1 MRRMIALAPL
11 AAWGLLAGGCR
22 SAEQEWLG
30 VWTGERTGLT
40 LPEKEDDIAR
50 QLRFVSIT
58 LKPGGKYE
66 KTETSI
72 PSTGRVEYGKTT
84 AWLYEETLLGK
95 SVNQDPNVAR
105 QSRTMILEKQPDGTL
120 LYWDPGALTPQGVS
134 LKRKP

>member
-1 MRRMIALAPL
+1 MKRMIALAPL
-11 AAWGLLAGGCR
+11 AGWGLLSGGCQP
-22 SAEQEWLG
+22 ADQWWLG
-30 VWTGERTGLT
+30 VWTGERRGLT

-58 LKPGGKYE
+58 LKPGGRYE
-66 KTETSI
+66 KMETSM
-72 PSTGRVEYGKTT
+72 PSTGRVQYGGKT

-95 SVNQDPNVAR
+95 PVSQDPNVAR
-105 QSRTMILEKQPDGTL
+105 ESKTMILEKQPDGTL